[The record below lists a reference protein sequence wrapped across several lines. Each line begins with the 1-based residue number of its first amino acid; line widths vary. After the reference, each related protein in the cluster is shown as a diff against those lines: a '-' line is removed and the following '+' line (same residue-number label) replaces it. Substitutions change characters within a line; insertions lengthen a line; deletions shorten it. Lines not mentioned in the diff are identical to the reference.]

1 MGGPT
6 AASEA
11 EKEDSDGEEVE
22 PPRMYEILLQNG
34 TYREGISAGLPVGSR
49 RGGWGNVMP
58 VSSSIFSLPEASNA
72 VPLVPTAGHQ
82 GETEI
87 PLGNTP
93 PPLSQRSMITSVLIA
108 MPAPNAFEPTRRGG
122 SDGISGETTLPAD
135 RRLADMFFGVHEAL
149 GDESATP
156 SPQSLSS

>member
-49 RGGWGNVMP
+49 RGGWGNVM
-58 VSSSIFSLPEASNA
+58 VRRSITGLAFIS
-72 VPLVPTAGHQ
+72 
-82 GETEI
+82 ET
-87 PLGNTP
+87 P
-93 PPLSQRSMITSVLIA
+93 
-108 MPAPNAFEPTRRGG
+108 
-122 SDGISGETTLPAD
+122 
-135 RRLADMFFGVHEAL
+135 
-149 GDESATP
+149 
-156 SPQSLSS
+156 